1 MFFVSYVLVMVPTF
15 SGIIAVVFISLAK
28 EGTLIRTHL
37 IPELRSGL
45 LDEQGYLALG
55 SVRGRTREAW
65 AALGAGGLRR
75 WRLRTRFQEVA
86 SELAFHRWRTR
97 PRYSAAV

>member
-1 MFFVSYVLVMVPTF
+1 MVLVMVPTF

-37 IPELRSGL
+37 IPELASGL
-45 LDEQGYLALG
+45 LDEQEGPRARVG
-55 SVRGRTREAW
+55 PGARTREAW

-86 SELAFHRWRTR
+86 SELAFHRWAHS
-97 PRYSAAV
+97 PRYSAEV